1 MDNLIIVGAGGFGK
15 HLKSNI
21 KNFNSNK
28 YNFVGFFDKNIK
40 LKTKFNEKNIKKNSK
55 KYVFANGIGNFS
67 YSWYPKIFLKYKKL
81 GFEFINLIHKTAII
95 SNKVK
100 IGLGSVFMENSL
112 VKSGSQIGDFCIIN
126 SSAIVSHDVDIGD
139 YCNISLGAKIGGNCK
154 IGKNTFLG
162 INSTIIQGIKIGSN
176 SIIGA
181 GAVVTKDVG
190 NNVVVIGNPAFEYRD
205 NK

>member
-1 MDNLIIVGAGGFGK
+1 MDKLIIIGAGGFGQ
-15 HLKSNI
+15 HLKSNL
-21 KNFNSNK
+21 KNFNLGK
-28 YNFVGFFDKNIK
+28 LKFEGFFDKNQK
-40 LKTKFNEKNIKKNSK
+40 LRTKLNEKNIKKNYR
-55 KYVFANGIGNFS
+55 KYLFVNGIGNFAFQ
-67 YSWYPKIFLKYKKL
+67 WYPKIFSKYKKM
-81 GFEFINLIHKTAII
+81 GFKFMNLIHNTSII

-100 IGLGSVFMENSL
+100 VGKGSIFMENSL
-112 VKSGSQIGDFCIIN
+112 VKSGSKIGNFCIIN

-162 INSTIIQGIKIGSN
+162 INSTIIQGLKIGSN

-190 NNVVVIGNPAFEYRD
+190 DNVVVIGNPAFEYRD

>member
-1 MDNLIIVGAGGFGK
+1 MDKLIIIGAGGFGK
-15 HLKSNI
+15 HLKSNL
-21 KNFNSNK
+21 KSFNEGK
-28 YNFVGFFDKNIK
+28 LKFEGFFDKNIK
-40 LKTKFNEKNIKKNSK
+40 LKTKLNEKNINKKFKNF
-55 KYVFANGIGNFS
+55 VFANGIGNFA
-67 YSWYPKIFLKYKKL
+67 YEWYPKIFNKYKKM
-81 GFEFINLIHKTAII
+81 GFKFINLKHHTSIV

-100 IGLGSVFMENSL
+100 IGYGVTFMENCL
-112 VKSGSQIGDFCIIN
+112 VKSSSKIGNFSIIN
-126 SSAIVSHDVDIGD
+126 SSAIVSHDVELGD

-154 IGKNTFLG
+154 IGDNTFLG

-181 GAVVTKDVG
+181 GAVVTKNVG